1 MTIGL
6 DFDNTIV
13 AYDQL
18 FHRVAVESGQVPSEC
33 PPRKEAVRDFLRR
46 AGAEDMWTEL
56 QGTVYGARMGEAG
69 TFAGAREALLSLK
82 AAGHRVLIISH
93 RSRHP
98 FLGPRH
104 DLHAAAR
111 RWLETHDFFDPHG
124 LAFRP
129 EDVFFE
135 LTKEDKL
142 ARIVREGCTHFVDD
156 LAEILVHPLFP
167 RDVDR
172 LLFAPGSVGQEG
184 DLPRASNWTEV
195 HAWLRR

>member
-1 MTIGL
+1 MTIGIDL
-6 DFDNTIV
+6 DNTIV

-18 FHRVAVESGQVPSEC
+18 FHRIAVENGHVPSDC
-33 PPRKEAVRDFLRR
+33 PPRKEAVRDFLRQ
-46 AGAEDMWTEL
+46 AGAENVWTEL

-69 TFAGAREALLSLK
+69 AFAGAREVLSALK
-82 AAGHRVLIISH
+82 AAGNRVLIISH
-93 RSRHP
+93 RTRYP

-104 DLHAAAR
+104 DLHTAAR
-111 RWLETHDFFDPHG
+111 HWLETHGFFDPQG
-124 LAFRP
+124 LALRP

-167 RDVDR
+167 GGVGRMW
-172 LLFAPGSVGQEG
+172 FAPGTASQEG
-184 DLPRASNWTEV
+184 DLSRASNWAEV